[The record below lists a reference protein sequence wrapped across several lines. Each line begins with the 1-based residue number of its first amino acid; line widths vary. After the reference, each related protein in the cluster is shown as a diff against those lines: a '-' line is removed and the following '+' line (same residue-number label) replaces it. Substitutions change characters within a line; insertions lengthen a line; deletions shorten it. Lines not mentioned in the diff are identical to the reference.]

1 MPPRKAVR
9 TPSRASPMATL
20 KGEPPATA
28 RADISNC
35 PGALT
40 NRSIRA
46 SPQTRIMMRDP
57 CSSGH
62 ASRPFGAPGKAVRT
76 RHDKARSGEL
86 CRQPWSILKENIV
99 IPSER
104 REQRQGRT
112 ADRAGITPDRAFHH
126 HSVGKAL
133 PVHAGPIF
141 VCALDQATAHVE
153 RKGPVDDDGFQ
164 ADH

>member
-1 MPPRKAVR
+1 
-9 TPSRASPMATL
+9 
-20 KGEPPATA
+20 
-28 RADISNC
+28 
-35 PGALT
+35 
-40 NRSIRA
+40 
-46 SPQTRIMMRDP
+46 MREP

-62 ASRPFGAPGKAVRT
+62 ASRPFGASGKAVRT

-99 IPSER
+99 IASER

-112 ADRAGITPDRAFHH
+112 ANRAGITPDRAFHH

-153 RKGPVDDDGFQ
+153 RKGPVDDDGFKV
-164 ADH
+164 DHGQQCGDGLRQDLGCRSNPRIKRLLEVRPISGESQISGPRRPAAITRRSN